1 MASPGGAAR
10 DNSPDLSF
18 PKLRSF
24 SSMMRDISLVSSSS
38 SYTPS
43 LTSCTQTG
51 PEQGLETS
59 AGDSSLGLLPG

>member
-10 DNSPDLSF
+10 DSSPDLSF

-38 SYTPS
+38 SFIPM
-43 LTSCTQTG
+43 LTYGPQAG
-51 PEQGLETS
+51 PELGLETS

>member
-10 DNSPDLSF
+10 GSSPDLSF

-38 SYTPS
+38 YTPM
-43 LTSCTQTG
+43 LTSCPQAG
-51 PEQGLETS
+51 PELGLETS